1 MMNLKAEFA
10 KRGPWVT
17 HYVIDGVESGG
28 NFRALEDERI
38 DQFFESFP
46 SVCSI
51 LELGSLEGGHTF
63 ALARRPA
70 IERVVGVEARATNI
84 ARARFVQ
91 ELLRIDNANFVEG
104 DLEKADLT
112 TFGKFDAVF
121 CSGLLYH
128 LPEPWKLIEQLPH
141 VAPRLFI
148 WTHYAEENPDNLTLN
163 MLKGREYVEGG
174 RDEPLSGVSPK
185 SFWLTFDSLRMVL
198 TNAGFD
204 SIRILHD
211 DPKHCHGPAVTI
223 AAMIQSAVAGDH
235 ERNLALG

>member
-1 MMNLKAEFA
+1 MNLKAEFA
-10 KRGPWVT
+10 KRGPWIT
-17 HYVIDGVESGG
+17 HYVIEGVESGG

-46 SVCSI
+46 RVHSI

-63 ALARRPA
+63 ALARHPA
-70 IERVVGVEARATNI
+70 VERVLGVEARATNI

-91 ELLRIDNANFVEG
+91 PLLHIDNADFMEA

-128 LPEPWKLIEQLPH
+128 LPEPWKLIVQLSH

-148 WTHYAEENPDNLTLN
+148 WTHYAEENPGNLTVN
-163 MLKGREYVEGG
+163 ELKGREYLEGG
-174 RDEPLSGVSPK
+174 LDEPLSGVSPK
-185 SFWLTFDSLRMVL
+185 SFWLTLDSLKKVL
-198 TNAGFD
+198 TKAGFD
-204 SIRILHD
+204 SIRILHE

-223 AAMIQSAVAGDH
+223 AAMMRSAVAGDH
-235 ERNLALG
+235 EGDLAFG